1 MTSYRTFLGKFELG
15 IIGCVA
21 VAALF
26 SSLRQDNKKTD
37 SGNVGQFPPMLFGE
51 TLVSTIGKPKSTDEM
66 YVVHAFP
73 PVGPGGSR
81 YVTLMSQ
88 QYPLEVNDN
97 ILTAV
102 HYRDAST
109 KHSTGIL
116 IYSRPAQ

>member
-1 MTSYRTFLGKFELG
+1 MG
-15 IIGCVA
+15 IIGCLA
-21 VAALF
+21 VAALL
-26 SSLRQDNKKTD
+26 SSLRHDDKTTY
-37 SGNVGQFPPMLFGE
+37 SGYVGQFPPVLFGE
-51 TLVSTIGKPKSTDEM
+51 TLVSTIGKPRASDEV

-97 ILTAV
+97 ILTAM
-102 HYRDAST
+102 HYRDPST
-109 KHSTGIL
+109 KNSTGIL